1 MLRTQA
7 TRWVDVLGYGGLLL
21 FSIET
26 AIVLFGAPGMHCF
39 LPRRTAPAVAAGFLV
54 LWACFTM
61 LGFRRGFTWSKAR
74 RDGAVLAVIGAVTLV
89 FFMQWHRC

>member
-1 MLRTQA
+1 MPRTQA
-7 TRWVDVLGYGGLLL
+7 TRWVDVLGYGALLL

-26 AIVLFGAPGMHCF
+26 AIVLFGAPGINCF
-39 LPRRTAPAVAAGFLV
+39 LPRRTARILAAGFLV

-61 LGFRRGFTWSKAR
+61 LGFRRGFTWSRAG

-89 FFMQWHRC
+89 FFMQWHRW